1 MGQPEQLDLPPPTT
15 TPRRRPAWMTIG
27 RVAVVC
33 YLAGVLAPRAW
44 NYCEQSVTQWTSSSW
59 SDAAHSSHGHGHG
72 HKHKHI
78 SLADAEKIY
87 LKVPSNESLYASS
100 HKYTAHAHP
109 AGSGWD
115 FVTALQVKNDW
126 ERALGLPETGPT
138 EKIYEA
144 GSAESQHALRQG
156 KKLDVWIDTYFPVMN
171 TPVSSSVALLTEPV
185 YRPKLREAVLEGD
198 PYSVLADEV
207 RSFHG
212 LSVDG
217 HVSAEYV
224 YAGYGRKSDFDLL
237 QSKGID
243 FNGKVVLVKYGGVF
257 RGLKVKAAQEAGA
270 AAVIIFTDPG
280 DDGDIQETKG
290 YKPYPEGP
298 ARVPSSVQ
306 RGSVQFVSVLSGWD
320 PSSVLGR

>member
-1 MGQPEQLDLPPPTT
+1 MGRPEAPDLPPPTT
-15 TPRRRPAWMTIG
+15 SPTSRRPTWRT
-27 RVAVVC
+27 VARFAA
-33 YLAGVLAPRAW
+33 LAYVAGNLAPIAW
-44 NYCEQSVTQWTSSSW
+44 DYVETALTPTSS
-59 SDAAHSSHGHGHG
+59 GG
-72 HKHKHI
+72 KPI
-78 SLADAEKIY
+78 SLADAEDIY
-87 LKVPSNESLYASS
+87 LRVPSNESLYKLS

-144 GSAESQHALRQG
+144 GSAESQHALRKG
-156 KKLDVWIDTYFPVMN
+156 NELDVWIDTYFPVMN
-171 TPVSSSVALLTEPV
+171 TPVSSSVALLTDPV
-185 YRPKLREAVLEGD
+185 YRPSLREAVLEKD

-217 HVSAEYV
+217 HVSSEFI
-224 YAGYGRKSDFDLL
+224 YAGYGRKVDFDLL
-237 QSKGID
+237 QQKGLD
-243 FNGKVVLVKYGGVF
+243 FKGKVVLVKYGGVF

-290 YKPYPEGP
+290 YKPYPDGP

-306 RGSVQFVSVLSGWD
+306 RGSVQFVSPIAFSAA
-320 PSSVLGR
+320 SR

>member
-1 MGQPEQLDLPPPTT
+1 MGRPELDQTDLPPPSTAPT
-15 TPRRRPAWMTIG
+15 SRRPSWRT
-27 RVAVVC
+27 VARIAA
-33 YLAGVLAPRAW
+33 LAYVAGNLAPLAW
-44 NYCEQSVTQWTSSSW
+44 EYAE
-59 SDAAHSSHGHGHG
+59 DYFAHRPSCAS
-72 HKHKHI
+72 KPI
-78 SLADAEKIY
+78 SLADAEDIY
-87 LKVPSNESLYASS
+87 LKVPSNESLFASS

-144 GSAESQHALRQG
+144 GSVESQAALRKG
-156 KKLDVWIDTYFPVMN
+156 KELDVWIDTYFPVMN
-171 TPVSSSVALLTEPV
+171 TPVSSSVALLTSPV
-185 YRPKLREAVLEGD
+185 YRPRLREAVLEGD

-217 HVSAEYV
+217 HVSAEYI

-237 QSKGID
+237 QSKGLN
-243 FNGKVVLVKYGGVF
+243 FTGKVVLVKYGGVF

-270 AAVIIFTDPG
+270 AACIIFTDPG

-290 YKPYPEGP
+290 HKAYPDGP

-306 RGSVQFVSVLSGWD
+306 RGSVQFVSSLL
-320 PSSVLGR
+320 PQQC